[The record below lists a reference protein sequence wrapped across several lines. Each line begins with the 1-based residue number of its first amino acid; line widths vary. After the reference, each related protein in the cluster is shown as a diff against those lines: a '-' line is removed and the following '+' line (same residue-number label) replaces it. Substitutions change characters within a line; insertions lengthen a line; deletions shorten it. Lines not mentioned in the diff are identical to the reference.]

1 MKKITLFFILII
13 SSNLL
18 LAQGSDSLNIYK
30 VIEKE
35 GLSWRNGDLQGFKSS
50 WLVRPYGGIYISTT
64 DGKFL
69 EVDVARMANVKQE
82 MIGSGG
88 LSIHTNHQFKIS
100 GNTAWVSHD
109 QVAID
114 KYGKASKS
122 KEVRF
127 LEKDNKQWK
136 LIGQSVHMINELKKQ
151 NDTVSYIQTVN
162 IETNEIETIAS
173 LKGHYEAPNWHPE
186 NYLILNTYGKLIKLD
201 LKSKIIKTINT
212 AFADNSN
219 NDHGISPDK
228 KSLVISNFD
237 TLDMAHG
244 TYVSKIY
251 TLPIEG
257 GTPKLITKNTPSFW
271 HGWSPDGKTLAYCAQ
286 RNGNFD
292 IYTIP
297 AVGGEETRLTSTEGL
312 DDGPEY
318 SPDGKYIYF
327 NSYRTG
333 HMQIW
338 RMLADGSHPEQI
350 TFDENSNWFAHP
362 SPDNKWIVY
371 ISYQSDEKQ
380 SHLFGRQ
387 VKLKLMDIQSKV
399 IKDIT
404 PVFFGGQGTI
414 NVPSWSSDSKKV
426 AFVSYSIN

>member
-1 MKKITLFFILII
+1 MKPIQLLVLFVF
-13 SSNLL
+13 SSKLL
-18 LAQGSDSLNIYK
+18 LAQPSDSVRILK
-30 VIEKE
+30 LIEKE
-35 GLSWRNGDLQGFKSS
+35 GLSWRNGDLQGFKDS
-50 WLVRPYGGIYISTT
+50 WSVRPNGSIFISTT
-64 DGKFL
+64 EGKFI
-69 EVDVARMANVKQE
+69 EVDAEKMANPTQE

-88 LSIHTNHQFKIS
+88 LSIHTNYKFNIS
-100 GNTAWVSHD
+100 GASAWVSHD

-114 KYGKASKS
+114 KWGKASKS
-122 KEVRF
+122 KEIRF
-127 LEKDNKQWK
+127 LEQSNDQWK
-136 LIGQSVHMINELKKQ
+136 IIGQSVHMLQDDKKQ
-151 NDTVSYIQTVN
+151 QDTISYIHTVDIN
-162 IETNEIETIAS
+162 SGEIETINS
-173 LKGHYEAPNWHPE
+173 LQGHFEAPNWHPD
-186 NYLILNTYGKLIKLD
+186 NYLIINSYGKLIKLD
-201 LKSKIIKTINT
+201 ILTKQQKPINT
-212 AFADNSN
+212 EFADNCN

-237 TLDMAHG
+237 TLDMARG

-257 GTPKLITKNTPSFW
+257 GTPKLITKKSPSFW

-297 AVGGEETRLTSTEGL
+297 VTGGDETRLTSTEGL

-338 RMLADGSHPEQI
+338 RMLSDGSQPEQI

-380 SHLFGRQ
+380 SHLFGKQ
-387 VKLKLMDIQSKV
+387 VKLRLMDIKTKK

-414 NVPSWSSDSKKV
+414 NVPSWSADSKKI